1 MKDIILMAVY
11 TLSLYNSNIC
21 LHVNGTFA
29 HMPVTHDVC
38 SAAPPYHDRRL
49 LLLLSLMKVWMVP
62 LVWDWELEIHFS
74 RKQVE
79 MWTHLST
86 AHFHCLF
93 DYQQH
98 RFIELMYSFLL
109 QIFKLHFLM
118 QQQTVVN
125 DSGFLKYSWANVAI
139 FNTAAWWFLMQCHLK
154 AQRSSTFNWGF
165 LHCDFSGFPES
176 FHNITYG
183 TWWKN

>member
-1 MKDIILMAVY
+1 MPPCQWYVRTYA
-11 TLSLYNSNIC
+11 SHPWC
-21 LHVNGTFA
+21 LLCCTTIPWQTFA
-29 HMPVTHDVC
+29 FASV
-38 SAAPPYHDRRL
+38 ANE
-49 LLLLSLMKVWMVP
+49 SLDGPFGLGLRTRNPFFPETSWNV
-62 LVWDWELEIHFS
+62 DSFEY
-74 RKQVE
+74 
-79 MWTHLST
+79 ST
-86 AHFHCLF
+86 HFHCLF
-93 DYQQH
+93 DYLRWAQAKITQQH
-98 RFIELMYSFLL
+98 RYIELMYSFLL

-125 DSGFLKYSWANVAI
+125 DSGFLKYSWANMAI
-139 FNTAAWWFLMQCHLK
+139 FNTAAWRFLMQCHLK

>member
-29 HMPVTHDVC
+29 HMPVTMMF
-38 SAAPPYHDRRL
+38 AL
-49 LLLLSLMKVWMVP
+49 LHTIPWQTFAFASVANESLDGP
-62 LVWDWELEIHFS
+62 FGLDWELEIHFS